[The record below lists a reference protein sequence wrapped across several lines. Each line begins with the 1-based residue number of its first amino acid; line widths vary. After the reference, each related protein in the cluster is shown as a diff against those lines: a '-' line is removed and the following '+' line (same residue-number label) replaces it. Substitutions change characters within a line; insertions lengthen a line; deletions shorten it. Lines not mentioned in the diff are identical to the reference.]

1 LIGDLQQELVRDQ
14 VRQLRDVQARQK
26 RLESQMIQAY
36 QRLPAPNHLDTIKGI
51 GDVTAAVLTAFIL
64 DIDRF
69 ATPNQLVKYFGAMPT
84 EGENE
89 RGRGPFTVVNVP
101 FSPPRKR
108 SASPFLPPSPRPF
121 LPVPFSPQEESR
133 VDAC

>member
-1 LIGDLQQELVRDQ
+1 MIGDLQQELVRDQ

-26 RLESQMIQAY
+26 RLENQMIQAY
-36 QRLPAPNHLDTIKGI
+36 QRLPAPNHLDTIIGI

-108 SASPFLPPSPRPF
+108 SASPFLLKKNRVWM
-121 LPVPFSPQEESR
+121 PVEMKRSQSSNES
-133 VDAC
+133 